1 MSQKTWLGSKCGGN
15 KCGFILDPL
24 HNDCACSQETIPED
38 SDTDFEELEDQS
50 IYAQYKPGAI
60 MLGKMPGYPW

>member
-1 MSQKTWLGSKCGGN
+1 MVD
-15 KCGFILDPL
+15 FILDPL

-60 MLGKMPGYPW
+60 VFGKMPGYPW